1 MLSILVIQPAAPSTT
16 SPALPPAQDVAR
28 PRRVRLVRGAVI
40 ACLTLAVLAGCGSG
54 DKGTAQP
61 ARPAPSDSAVSSP
74 PAGPSTPSVAASPS
88 TAAAATVTVPAGV
101 TAGIVIFDRQS
112 GTFVIQQKASWRF
125 RSASLVKLMIAL
137 DYFWNRGP
145 SYTVPAADRP
155 KLDVMLRSSDDT
167 AATGLWK
174 ADGQREIVTRM
185 VQRLGLQDTAPPP
198 ASQPGYWGY
207 TAVSAGD
214 LVRVYQYIL
223 GKAPAPVRDYIMGNL
238 HESTKCGTDK
248 YDQSF
253 GIPSTFRK
261 PWSAKQGW
269 SGFGDNPQ
277 TPCVANAALS
287 QGEPAG
293 GPGAFVDVAAPNQPD
308 MSGEVLHTTGTVGDN
323 DRYIV
328 AVLSVH
334 PNGTQF
340 AKAAATLTKLT
351 KSLPLPAAVKA
362 P

>member
-1 MLSILVIQPAAPSTT
+1 MFATRVTQVPPRGGVSAARR
-16 SPALPPAQDVAR
+16 AVLLLGVA
-28 PRRVRLVRGAVI
+28 V
-40 ACLTLAVLAGCGSG
+40 ACLALVALAGCGSG
-54 DKGTAQP
+54 EDGGQ
-61 ARPAPSDSAVSSP
+61 PAPSQTGDGGGGSAGLGTASG
-74 PAGPSTPSVAASPS
+74 PAPSVSPS
-88 TAAAATVTVPAGV
+88 VSAGATVAVPAGV
-101 TAGIVIFDRQS
+101 TAGIVIFDRQT
-112 GTFVIQQKASWRF
+112 GTFVTSQKGSWRF
-125 RSASLVKLMIAL
+125 RSASLVKLLIAL
-137 DYFWNRGP
+137 DYFWNKGP
-145 SYTVPAADRP
+145 AYTVPAADKP
-155 KLDVMLRSSDDT
+155 KLDVMLRSSDDS

-174 ADGQREIVTRM
+174 ANGQREIVTRM

-198 ASQPGYWGY
+198 VSQPGYWGY

-214 LVRVYQYIL
+214 LVRIYQYIL

-253 GIPSTFRK
+253 GIPSSFRK

-269 SGFGDNPQ
+269 SGFGDNPA
-277 TPCVANAALS
+277 TPCAAGASLH
-287 QGEPAG
+287 EPTG
-293 GPGAFVDVAAPNQPD
+293 GQVGFVDVAAPNQPD

-340 AKAAATLTKLT
+340 AKAAAALTKLT
-351 KSLPLPAAVKA
+351 RSLPLPAALKA

>member
-1 MLSILVIQPAAPSTT
+1 MRATRLLLVCVAMVVLTGCGAGDKDDAQSPPSRADGDTGAAGLGTASGPAA
-16 SPALPPAQDVAR
+16 
-28 PRRVRLVRGAVI
+28 G
-40 ACLTLAVLAGCGSG
+40 
-54 DKGTAQP
+54 
-61 ARPAPSDSAVSSP
+61 
-74 PAGPSTPSVAASPS
+74 ASPS
-88 TAAAATVTVPAGV
+88 AGATVAVPAGV

-112 GTFVIQQKASWRF
+112 GTFVLQQKGSWRF
-125 RSASLVKLMIAL
+125 RSASLVKLLIAL
-137 DYFWNRGP
+137 DYFWNKGP
-145 SYTVPAADRP
+145 AYTVPAADKP
-155 KLDVMLRSSDDT
+155 KLDVMLRSSDDA

-207 TAVSAGD
+207 TAVSAAD

-223 GKAPAPVRDYIMGNL
+223 DKAPAPVRDYIMGNL
-238 HESTKCGTDK
+238 HESTRCGTDR

-253 GIPSTFRK
+253 GIPSAFRK

-269 SGFGDNPQ
+269 SGFGDNPA
-277 TPCVANAALS
+277 TPCVANASATGG
-287 QGEPAG
+287 QGG
-293 GPGAFVDVAAPNQPD
+293 FVNVLAPNPPD
-308 MSGEVLHTTGTVGDN
+308 MSGEVLHTTGTVGDG

-334 PNGTQF
+334 PNGTQY
-340 AKAAATLTKLT
+340 AKAAAALTKLT
-351 KSLPLPAAVKA
+351 RSLPLPATVKA

>member
-1 MLSILVIQPAAPSTT
+1 VDSGGAAG
-16 SPALPPAQDVAR
+16 L
-28 PRRVRLVRGAVI
+28 
-40 ACLTLAVLAGCGSG
+40 
-54 DKGTAQP
+54 GTASG
-61 ARPAPSDSAVSSP
+61 PAPS
-74 PAGPSTPSVAASPS
+74 ASPS
-88 TAAAATVTVPAGV
+88 VTAGASVAVPAGV
-101 TAGIVIFDRQS
+101 TAGIVIFDRES
-112 GTFVIQQKASWRF
+112 GTFVISQKGSWRF
-125 RSASLVKLMIAL
+125 RSASLVKLLIAL
-137 DYFWNRGP
+137 DYFWNKGP
-145 SYTVPAADRP
+145 AYAVPAADRP
-155 KLDVMLRSSDDT
+155 KLDVMLRSSDDS

-174 ADGQREIVTRM
+174 ANGQREIVTRM

-214 LVRVYQYIL
+214 LVRIYQYIL
-223 GKAPAPVRDYIMGNL
+223 GKAPAPVREYLMANL
-238 HESTKCGTDK
+238 HASTKCGTDR

-253 GIPSTFRK
+253 GIPSAFRK

-269 SGFGDNPQ
+269 SGFGDTPA
-277 TPCVANAALS
+277 TPCATAAAL
-287 QGEPAG
+287 
-293 GPGAFVDVAAPNQPD
+293 PGDTGAAFVDVAAPNQPD

-351 KSLPLPAAVKA
+351 NSLPLPAALKA

>member
-1 MLSILVIQPAAPSTT
+1 MLATRVSQPPRAGAST
-16 SPALPPAQDVAR
+16 V
-28 PRRVRLVRGAVI
+28 RRVGHVLGVAA
-40 ACLTLAVLAGCGSG
+40 ACLAMLALTGCGAG
-54 DKGTAQP
+54 DQGA
-61 ARPAPSDSAVSSP
+61 ARPAPPSQSGSGP
-74 PAGPSTPSVAASPS
+74 PASASAAPGTGTASGPASPS
-88 TAAAATVTVPAGV
+88 PSVTTVAVPAGV
-101 TAGIVIFDRQS
+101 TAGIVIFDRQA

-137 DYFWNRGP
+137 DYFWDKGP

-155 KLDVMLRSSDDT
+155 RLDVMLRSSDDS
-167 AATGLWK
+167 AATALWK
-174 ADGQREIVTRM
+174 ANGQRAIVTRM

-214 LVRVYQYIL
+214 LVRIYQYIL

-238 HESTKCGTDK
+238 HQSTKCGTDR

-261 PWSAKQGW
+261 PWAAKQGW
-269 SGFGDNPQ
+269 SGFGDNPA
-277 TPCVANAALS
+277 TPCAAGASLQHQPGEGQARFVGVA
-287 QGEPAG
+287 
-293 GPGAFVDVAAPNQPD
+293 VPNQPD

-340 AKAAATLTKLT
+340 AKAAATLTRLT
-351 KSLPLPAAVKA
+351 RSLPLPAAVKA
-362 P
+362 A

>member
-1 MLSILVIQPAAPSTT
+1 MPST
-16 SPALPPAQDVAR
+16 
-28 PRRVRLVRGAVI
+28 RVRLLLGVVVAW
-40 ACLTLAVLAGCGSG
+40 LALAGVAGCGSG
-54 DKGTAQP
+54 SADKDGAQP
-61 ARPAPSDSAVSSP
+61 APSQADSGGAA
-74 PAGPSTPSVAASPS
+74 AGLGAASGSAGASPS
-88 TAAAATVTVPAGV
+88 GSAGASVAVPAGV

-112 GTFVIQQKASWRF
+112 GTFVIQQKGSWRF

-145 SYTVPAADRP
+145 AYAVPAADKP
-155 KLDVMLRSSDDT
+155 KLDVMLRSSDDA

-174 ADGQREIVTRM
+174 ANGQREIVTRM
-185 VQRLGLQDTAPPP
+185 VQRLGLQDSAPPP
-198 ASQPGYWGY
+198 VSQPGYWGY

-214 LVRVYQYIL
+214 LVRIYQYIL

-238 HESTKCGTDK
+238 HESTKCGTDR

-261 PWSAKQGW
+261 PWAAKQGW

-287 QGEPAG
+287 PGGPAG
-293 GPGAFVDVAAPNQPD
+293 GPGGFVDVAAPNPPD

-340 AKAAATLTKLT
+340 AKAAAALTKLT
-351 KSLPLPAAVKA
+351 KSLPLPAALKA